1 MKTAAEKEY
10 GNVLNDCRNLLKMIA
25 KTLDKDAARD
35 EKNGIRWVDTETLQH
50 TRHQLKET
58 LVFLSRSTDED
69 EAYKSIETELEKAR

>member
-35 EKNGIRWVDTETLQH
+35 EKNGIRWVDAETIQH
-50 TRHQLKET
+50 TRQQLKEI
-58 LVFLSRSTDED
+58 LFFLSGSQSEE
-69 EAYKSIETELEKAR
+69 EALKTIETELEKAR